1 MTLQTPLADLDQDF
15 EVQGAITKTWAD
27 EDGHRY
33 IQGVVSGVEEDR
45 DGERVSEDCIKSM
58 VDQVRKGGVVA
69 TASHQQDWLTTF
81 GEAIEAY
88 HDSETGEMIGKVR
101 LPPKGSDPVADKA
114 WNSVSK
120 GALGW
125 SIGGKLRGAF
135 FEKTELGKRRKV
147 LDRVALKHFCLT
159 DRPAYGPS
167 FAEIVGKQFDGDPD
181 DDEFVE
187 KADTGVAGRPGRDSA
202 TGDRNAGTRRKK
214 APAMNVEDQDDDSP
228 TDDEDDEDT
237 QPVLPK
243 APPGRHL
250 ACPNCGHE
258 FAADLPDDR
267 DEESTTEDL
276 EDRGRGVAA
285 DEDKGRKN
293 TRKTAMAMEDDM
305 PLKDTLAELR
315 GLLDVEKEEPEPDPE
330 PLPDD
335 DDEEFGKQATGVG
348 GVVAKAVLEMSDRFD
363 ALEGSLAEAF
373 ETIAKSHKALIEQ
386 VRSQPQGRRSLARM
400 PSDGLP
406 PSVGHADEMVEKTID
421 DQIAETDSPVEALKL
436 LNEKTYGIRA
446 A

>member
-27 EDGHRY
+27 DDGHRY

-69 TASHQQDWLTTF
+69 TASHQQDWLSTF
-81 GEAIEAY
+81 GEAVEAY
-88 HDSETGEMIGKVR
+88 HDSDTGEMIGKVR

-114 WNSVSK
+114 WDTVSK
-120 GALGW
+120 GSLGW

-187 KADTGVAGRPGRDSA
+187 KADAGVLGRPGGDSK
-202 TGDRNAGTRRKK
+202 TGDRNAGTRKKK
-214 APAMNVEDQDDDSP
+214 APSMNVEDQNDDSP
-228 TDDEDDEDT
+228 TDDDDDTEDT
-237 QPVLPK
+237 EALPK
-243 APPGRHL
+243 AKAGRHL

-267 DEESTTEDL
+267 DEETPDEGDESEDQ
-276 EDRGRGVAA
+276 EEAN
-285 DEDKGRKN
+285 RKQ
-293 TRKTAMAMEDDM
+293 TRKTAMEDDM

-315 GLLDVEKEEPEPDPE
+315 GLLDVEKEEPDPE
-330 PLPDD
+330 PEPD
-335 DDEEFGKQATGVG
+335 DDEEFGKATTGVD

-386 VRSQPQGRRSLARM
+386 VRAQPLGRRSLARM

-406 PSVGHADEMVEKTID
+406 PTVGHADEPVEKTID
-421 DQIAETDSPVEALKL
+421 DEIAETDSPVEALKL
-436 LNEKTYGIRA
+436 LNQKTYGIKA